1 MKSRLP
7 FYYGWMIVAV
17 VFVTM
22 AIGVNARTAF
32 SLLFPPIVGEFGWR
46 VYFKCVATCILPHR
60 RPATFLGVVGDAARK
75 SAN

>member
-1 MKSRLP
+1 MKIKLP

-32 SLLFPPIVGEFGWR
+32 S
-46 VYFKCVATCILPHR
+46 VASNGRLP
-60 RPATFLGVVGDAARK
+60 T
-75 SAN
+75 